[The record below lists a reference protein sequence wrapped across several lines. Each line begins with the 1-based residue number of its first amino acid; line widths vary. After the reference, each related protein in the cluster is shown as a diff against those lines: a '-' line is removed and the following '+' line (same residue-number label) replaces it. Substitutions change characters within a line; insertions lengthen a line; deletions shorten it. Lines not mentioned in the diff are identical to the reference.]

1 MDDAALALEQEDAD
15 VERVAVD
22 APDWRAGCG
31 HGDEDGNAPSLGVQ
45 FIEERLIPDPFVL
58 DEVMRKGLRVVQKKT
73 SMRTCG
79 GLPEGTVGEKNE
91 QESAGSEPEKA
102 LG

>member
-1 MDDAALALEQEDAD
+1 M
-15 VERVAVD
+15 
-22 APDWRAGCG
+22 
-31 HGDEDGNAPSLGVQ
+31 Q
-45 FIEERLIPDPFVL
+45 FIEERLVPDPFVL
-58 DEVMRKGLRVVQKKT
+58 DEVMRKGLRVVE
-73 SMRTCG
+73 RVAAVAPRH